1 MRKTLLLTFTAATM
15 FSASAIAQP
24 AGNAAERT
32 SFDLTP
38 SAVKQMLVLLQPEKT
53 CTLTGFTFGTIAP
66 YNVQDLSV
74 VILIY
79 SVEGCGGG
87 NNWHSAIAAF
97 DIKQSGKSISD
108 IRLHKFSP
116 DLERAMTFAGINT
129 INFLKADIGAQSVT
143 IDTLDWGN
151 DDAHCCP
158 RDGRQLRF
166 WVDKGVLKA
175 AVAKRWREPQQ

>member
-1 MRKTLLLTFTAATM
+1 
-15 FSASAIAQP
+15 
-24 AGNAAERT
+24 
-32 SFDLTP
+32 
-38 SAVKQMLVLLQPEKT
+38 MLALLQPEKT

-129 INFLKADIGAQSVT
+129 INSSRPTSARNPSPSIPSIGATMMRIAVRAT
-143 IDTLDWGN
+143 
-151 DDAHCCP
+151 
-158 RDGRQLRF
+158 
-166 WVDKGVLKA
+166 A
-175 AVAKRWREPQQ
+175 ASSGSGWTRECSRRP